1 MRILF
6 IRHGQPNYEKDCLT
20 DVGLRQAQDT
30 ALRLKDEGIEAV
42 YSSPFGRAR
51 DTAQCTADAL
61 GLPVQILPFMRE
73 LYWGNSEGKPVFH
86 RGHPWETANELMRR
100 GYDLTD
106 PHWASHPLYENNVV
120 VEDAA
125 RVGREIDGWMAAL
138 GYEHDGH
145 YYRCARADHPGAVA
159 LFSHGGSSVAALSR
173 IFNLTFPYLCATMHE
188 PFCGITVARFSDELN
203 EPALPCLELAND
215 GRHVPYGQ
223 GG

>member
-20 DVGLRQAQDT
+20 EIGLRQARDT
-30 ALRLKDEGIEAV
+30 ALRLKDEGIQAV

-51 DTAQCTADAL
+51 ETAECTAQVL
-61 GLPVQILPFMRE
+61 GLPVIILSFMRE

-86 RGHPWETANELMRR
+86 HGHPWETANELMRQ
-100 GYDLTD
+100 GYDLND
-106 PHWASHPLYENNVV
+106 PDWASHPIFENNVV

-125 RVGREIDGWMAAL
+125 RVGREIDKWMASL

-145 YYRCARADHPGAVA
+145 YYRCVKADHPGTVA
-159 LFSHGGSSVAALSR
+159 LFSHGGSSVAAMSR
-173 IFNLTFPYLCATMHE
+173 VFNLTFPYLCATMHE
-188 PFCGITVARFSDELN
+188 PFCGVTVARFTDEMN

>member
-20 DVGLRQAQDT
+20 DTGLRQAQDT
-30 ALRLKDEGIEAV
+30 ALRLRDEGIQAV

-51 DTAQCTADAL
+51 ETAQPTADAL

-73 LYWGNSEGKPVFH
+73 LYWGNGEGKPVFRH
-86 RGHPWETANELMRR
+86 GNPWEAANELMRR

-106 PHWASHPLYENNVV
+106 PGWAGHPLYENSVV
-120 VEDAA
+120 AEDAA
-125 RVGREIDGWMAAL
+125 RVGREIDGWMASL
-138 GYEHDGH
+138 GYARDGL
-145 YYRCARADHPGAVA
+145 YYRCARMDHPGAVA
-159 LFSHGGSSVAALSR
+159 LFSHGGSSLAALSR
-173 IFNLTFPYLCATMHE
+173 LFNLTFPYLCATMHE